1 MKYLLKLSFLLFL
14 IFPVFSLNAEMISIL
29 KKCPKQFQKSSE
41 HYLSIGGTFNKPN
54 FKLYMCSS
62 NLLENLNK
70 DDISQIVNYFEKS
83 GNRNSKDSC
92 PEGYSSIKSGNLC
105 VDKQCYSACTNA
117 NLNIIEKYTNSNLRM
132 SFHDKKCSNDMFN
145 VYTVFKKTKSNP
157 TYSFCQ

>member
-1 MKYLLKLSFLLFL
+1 MKHFLKLSFLLFL
-14 IFPVFSLNAEMISIL
+14 IFPLFSLNAEMISIL
-29 KKCPKQFQKSSE
+29 KKCPKQFEKSSE
-41 HYLSIGGTFNKPN
+41 HWLGMPN

-92 PEGYSSIKSGNLC
+92 PEGYSSIESGNLC

-117 NLNIIEKYTNSNLRM
+117 NSNIIEKYTNSNLRM
-132 SFHDKKCSNDMFN
+132 SFHDKKCPSDMFN

-157 TYSFCQ
+157 TYSFCK

>member
-1 MKYLLKLSFLLFL
+1 MKYFFKFSFLLFL
-14 IFPVFSLNAEMISIL
+14 TFPIFSLNAEMISIL

-41 HYLSIGGTFNKPN
+41 HWLGMPD

-70 DDISQIVNYFEKS
+70 DDPSQIVNYFEKS

-117 NLNIIEKYTNSNLRM
+117 NLNIIEKYINSNLRM
-132 SFHDKKCSNDMFN
+132 SFHDKKCPSDMLN

>member
-1 MKYLLKLSFLLFL
+1 MKHFLKLSFLLFL
-14 IFPVFSLNAEMISIL
+14 IFPLFSLNAEMISIL
-29 KKCPKQFQKSSE
+29 KKCPKQFEKSSE
-41 HYLSIGGTFNKPN
+41 HWLGMPN

-62 NLLENLNK
+62 NSLENLNK
-70 DDISQIVNYFEKS
+70 DDITQIVNYFEKS

-92 PEGYSSIKSGNLC
+92 PEGYRSIKSGNLC

-132 SFHDKKCSNDMFN
+132 SFHDKKCPSDMFT

>member
-1 MKYLLKLSFLLFL
+1 MKYLLKMSFLLFL

-41 HYLSIGGTFNKPN
+41 HWLGMPD

-70 DDISQIVNYFEKS
+70 DDPSQIVNYFEKP
-83 GNRNSKDSC
+83 GNRNSKDTC

-132 SFHDKKCSNDMFN
+132 SFHDKKCPSDMFT

>member
-1 MKYLLKLSFLLFL
+1 MKYFLKLSFLLFL
-14 IFPVFSLNAEMISIL
+14 TFPVFSLNAEMISIL

-41 HYLSIGGTFNKPN
+41 HWLGLGGNFNKPN

-70 DDISQIVNYFEKS
+70 DGISQIVNYFEKS
-83 GNRNSKDSC
+83 GNRNSKDTC
-92 PEGYSSIKSGNLC
+92 PEGYSSIKNGNLC

-132 SFHDKKCSNDMFN
+132 SFHDKKCPSDMFT

>member
-1 MKYLLKLSFLLFL
+1 MKHFLKLSFLLFL

-92 PEGYSSIKSGNLC
+92 PEGYSSIESGNLC

-117 NLNIIEKYTNSNLRM
+117 NSNIIEKYTNSNLRM
-132 SFHDKKCSNDMFN
+132 SFHDKKCPSDMFN

-157 TYSFCQ
+157 TYSFCK

>member
-1 MKYLLKLSFLLFL
+1 MNYFLKLSFLLFL

-41 HYLSIGGTFNKPN
+41 HWLGMPN

-92 PEGYSSIKSGNLC
+92 PEGYSSIESGNLC

-117 NLNIIEKYTNSNLRM
+117 SSNIIEKYINSNLRM
-132 SFHDKKCSNDMFN
+132 SFHDKKCPSDMLN

>member
-1 MKYLLKLSFLLFL
+1 MKHFLKLSFLLFL
-14 IFPVFSLNAEMISIL
+14 IFPLFSLNAEMISIL

-41 HYLSIGGTFNKPN
+41 HWLGMPN

-70 DDISQIVNYFEKS
+70 DGISQIVNYFKKS

-92 PEGYSSIKSGNLC
+92 PEGYRSIKSGNLC

-132 SFHDKKCSNDMFN
+132 SFHDKKCPSDMFN

-157 TYSFCQ
+157 TYSFCK

>member
-1 MKYLLKLSFLLFL
+1 MKYFLKLSFLFFL

-41 HYLSIGGTFNKPN
+41 HWLGMPN

-70 DDISQIVNYFEKS
+70 DDPSQIVNYFEKS

-92 PEGYSSIKSGNLC
+92 PEGYSSIKIGNLC

-132 SFHDKKCSNDMFN
+132 SFHDKKCPSDMFT

>member
-1 MKYLLKLSFLLFL
+1 MKYFLKLYFL
-14 IFPVFSLNAEMISIL
+14 IFLFFPVFSLNAEMISIL

-41 HYLSIGGTFNKPN
+41 HWLGMPD

-70 DDISQIVNYFEKS
+70 DDPSQIVNYFEKS

-132 SFHDKKCSNDMFN
+132 SFHDKKCPSDMFT
-145 VYTVFKKTKSNP
+145 VYTVFNT
-157 TYSFCQ
+157 TTLYIFV

>member
-1 MKYLLKLSFLLFL
+1 MKYFLKLSFLFFL
-14 IFPVFSLNAEMISIL
+14 IFSVFAVNAEMISIL

-41 HYLSIGGTFNKPN
+41 HWLGMPN

-70 DDISQIVNYFEKS
+70 DDPSQIVNYFEKS

-132 SFHDKKCSNDMFN
+132 SFHDKKCPSDMFT

>member
-41 HYLSIGGTFNKPN
+41 HYLSIGRTFNKPN

-92 PEGYSSIKSGNLC
+92 PEDYSSIKSGNLC

>member
-1 MKYLLKLSFLLFL
+1 MKYFLKLSFLFFL
-14 IFPVFSLNAEMISIL
+14 IFPVFSINAEMISIL

-41 HYLSIGGTFNKPN
+41 HWLGMPD

-70 DDISQIVNYFEKS
+70 DDPSQIVNYFEKP
-83 GNRNSKDSC
+83 GNRNSKDTC

-132 SFHDKKCSNDMFN
+132 SFHDKKCPSDMFT

>member
-1 MKYLLKLSFLLFL
+1 MKYFLKLSFLFFL

-29 KKCPKQFQKSSE
+29 KKCPKQLQKSSE
-41 HYLSIGGTFNKPN
+41 HWLGMPN

-70 DDISQIVNYFEKS
+70 DGISQIVNYFKKS

-92 PEGYSSIKSGNLC
+92 PEGYRSIKSGNLC

-117 NLNIIEKYTNSNLRM
+117 SSNIIEKYTNSNLRM
-132 SFHDKKCSNDMFN
+132 SFHDKKCPSDMFN
-145 VYTVFKKTKSNP
+145 VYTVFKRNKSN
-157 TYSFCQ
+157 S

>member
-1 MKYLLKLSFLLFL
+1 MKYFLKLYFLCFLF
-14 IFPVFSLNAEMISIL
+14 FPVFSLNAEMISIL

-41 HYLSIGGTFNKPN
+41 HWLGMPN

-70 DDISQIVNYFEKS
+70 DDTSQIVNYFEKS

-92 PEGYSSIKSGNLC
+92 PEGYSSIKNGNLC

-117 NLNIIEKYTNSNLRM
+117 SSNIIEKYTNSNLRM
-132 SFHDKKCSNDMFN
+132 SFHDKICPNYMFN
-145 VYTVFKKTKSNP
+145 VYTVFKRNKSNP

>member
-1 MKYLLKLSFLLFL
+1 MKYFLKLSFLFFL

-29 KKCPKQFQKSSE
+29 KKCPKQLQKSSE
-41 HYLSIGGTFNKPN
+41 HWLGMPN

-70 DDISQIVNYFEKS
+70 DGISQIVNYFKKS

-92 PEGYSSIKSGNLC
+92 PEGYRSIKSGNLC

-132 SFHDKKCSNDMFN
+132 SFHDKKCPSDMFTI
-145 VYTVFKKTKSNP
+145 YTVFKKTKSNP

>member
-1 MKYLLKLSFLLFL
+1 MNYFLKLSFLLFL

-41 HYLSIGGTFNKPN
+41 HWLGMPN

-70 DDISQIVNYFEKS
+70 DDTSQIVNYFEKS

-92 PEGYSSIKSGNLC
+92 PEGYSSIKNGNLC
-105 VDKQCYSACTNA
+105 VDKQCYSACNNA
-117 NLNIIEKYTNSNLRM
+117 SSNIIEKYTNSNLRM
-132 SFHDKKCSNDMFN
+132 SFHDKKCPSDMFN